1 MIKRQNKQT
10 LVFMKSIILLVIL
23 IILATFNVFSQAAVT
38 PDSVY
43 VSSLV
48 DEERKGLKKGDYLM
62 AIDGLNTL
70 LYCDK
75 ETVTSWG
82 FVEVYNGT
90 TDTLYQYVCV
100 YNGAPIVKLE
110 STKDRN

>member
-1 MIKRQNKQT
+1 
-10 LVFMKSIILLVIL
+10 
-23 IILATFNVFSQAAVT
+23 
-38 PDSVY
+38 
-43 VSSLV
+43 
-48 DEERKGLKKGDYLM
+48 M

-90 TDTLYQYVCV
+90 TATLYQYVCV
-100 YNGAPIVKLE
+100 YNGAPIAKLE